1 MSGPSACWT
10 PRRSSGP
17 RGWRCTGSACVP
29 AGAGRDHRVRGRSQG
44 SRCTVRRTRERVYG
58 VAAGRRRRHLPR
70 RTGRVPATARHRP
83 HRRAPGDGSCRPAL
97 RDDRPGGLARS
108 TAGGA
113 RGGRDR
119 RRPGRVCMEAP
130 QGTEGSPAPGMCGLE
145 RGAVMRMRYKLLGQT
160 GLRVSELCL
169 GAMIL
174 GDRRGG
180 WGASKEEAAR
190 IVERFA
196 EAGGNFVDTA
206 NSYAGG
212 ESERIVGE
220 LVAAERE
227 RWVLSTKYTLTMRP
241 DDPNGGGA
249 HRKSLVQ
256 SLEASLRRLGTD
268 YLDLYWVHIWD
279 ALTPVEEVVRA
290 LDDVVRAGKVLY
302 VGISDTPAW
311 IVAQAVTLADL
322 RGWSRF
328 AGLQVPYSLVER
340 SVERELLPMAQALE
354 LTVTAWSP
362 LGGGL
367 LTGRYGSDRT
377 RPNDTRVAALGQ
389 SGLTDRNLAIAD
401 VVNAVA
407 AERGASSA
415 QVAIAWVRAQQA
427 HGVIVPILGARRCRQ
442 LEDNLGA
449 LELEL
454 TAEELARLE
463 EVSRIE
469 LGFPHDFGADRL
481 AYGTTRP
488 LIDNHRAYG
497 RGQARRQA

>member
-1 MSGPSACWT
+1 MG
-10 PRRSSGP
+10 
-17 RGWRCTGSACVP
+17 
-29 AGAGRDHRVRGRSQG
+29 
-44 SRCTVRRTRERVYG
+44 
-58 VAAGRRRRHLPR
+58 
-70 RTGRVPATARHRP
+70 
-83 HRRAPGDGSCRPAL
+83 
-97 RDDRPGGLARS
+97 
-108 TAGGA
+108 
-113 RGGRDR
+113 
-119 RRPGRVCMEAP
+119 
-130 QGTEGSPAPGMCGLE
+130 
-145 RGAVMRMRYKLLGQT
+145 MRYKLLGRT

-169 GAMIL
+169 GAMIF

-180 WGASKEEAAR
+180 WGASRDEAAC

-196 EAGGNFVDTA
+196 EAGGNFIDTA

-220 LVAAERE
+220 LIKTERE
-227 RWVLSTKYTLTMRP
+227 RWVLSTKYTLSMRP

-256 SLEASLRRLGTD
+256 SLEGSLRRLGTD

-279 ALTPVEEVVRA
+279 VFTPVEEVVRA
-290 LDDVVRAGKVLY
+290 LDDVVSAGKVLY

-322 RGWSRF
+322 RGWTRF

-340 SVERELLPMAQALE
+340 SAERELLPMAQALE

-367 LTGRYGSDRT
+367 LSGRYGSDRE
-377 RPNDTRVAALGQ
+377 RPDDTRVAAIAEG
-389 SGLTDRNLAIAD
+389 SLTGRNLAVAD
-401 VVNAVA
+401 AVNAVA
-407 AERGASSA
+407 SERGASSA

-427 HGVIVPILGARRCRQ
+427 RGVIVPMLGARRCQQ

-454 TAEELARLE
+454 TAAELARLE
-463 EVSRIE
+463 EVSRIQ

-488 LIDNHRAYG
+488 LIDSHRAYG
-497 RGQARRQA
+497 PGQARRQA